1 MRIYVDFDDVLCETA
16 AALAVLARELYGRTV
31 AFEQIHTFDLRTAF
45 LLDETQYQ
53 ELMERAHSPAFLR
66 GLVPIAGA
74 VACLEAWQ
82 RQEQEVVVV
91 TGRPAFTHRVTQAW
105 LNQQGLAALPVWY
118 VDKYNRSYPA
128 DPEAPPFL
136 PLPVLLRE
144 HFDLVIDDSPM
155 ALDAMQQRPAGHTIV
170 FDRPWNRT
178 YPCAGARIAR
188 CRGWHEIATF
198 FRAL

>member
-1 MRIYVDFDDVLCETA
+1 
-16 AALAVLARELYGRTV
+16 LAS
-31 AFEQIHTFDLRTAF
+31 
-45 LLDETQYQ
+45 
-53 ELMERAHSPAFLR
+53 AHSPAFLR

-118 VDKYNRSYPA
+118 VDKYNRSYPD

-136 PLPVLLRE
+136 PLSVLLRE